1 MNINGKLIVF
11 TGIDGSGKTTLI
23 NHIQQKLSVEFGIST
38 CLFKD
43 SKPFSA
49 YGQYVKLL
57 RDSFAKNNQIMD
69 PVYEGI
75 LMIAELGGKCI
86 SDLPSLKEKHHIV
99 ISDRFILDEEIYT
112 HLKIGIRD
120 TKLTYAAKII
130 KAVPDMTFFLKI
142 DPKVAF
148 ERIGARGLERD
159 WKESLEALEAAS
171 VLYHE
176 YYVKGLI
183 PNCIVVDANRPQDI
197 VQEDILC
204 SIKKLV
210 F

>member
-23 NHIQQKLSVEFGIST
+23 NHIQQKLAVEFGIST

-43 SKPFSA
+43 RKPFSA
-49 YGQYVKLL
+49 YGQYIKLL
-57 RDSFAKNNQIMD
+57 KDSFAKNNQIMD

-75 LMIAELGGKCI
+75 LMVSELGGKCI
-86 SDLPSLKEKHHIV
+86 SDLPGLKERYHVI
-99 ISDRFILDEEIYT
+99 ISDRFTLDEEIYT
-112 HLKIGIRD
+112 HLKTGTRD
-120 TKLTYAAKII
+120 TRLTCAAKTIETI
-130 KAVPDMTFFLKI
+130 PDMTFFLKI

-148 ERIGARGLERD
+148 ERIGTRGLERD

-171 VLYHE
+171 ALYHE

-183 PNCIVVDANRPQDI
+183 PNCTVIDANKPEDTVQDD
-197 VQEDILC
+197 VLY
-204 SIKKLV
+204 SIKKLI